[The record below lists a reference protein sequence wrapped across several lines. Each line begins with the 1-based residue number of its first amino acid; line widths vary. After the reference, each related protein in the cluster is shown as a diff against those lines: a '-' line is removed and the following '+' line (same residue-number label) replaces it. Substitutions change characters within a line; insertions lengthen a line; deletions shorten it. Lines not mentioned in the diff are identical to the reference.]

1 MISLLRKINI
11 NPDHAAYHEINPSL
25 DFRLWYHTIEKMVF
39 EKLPDIH
46 EAVYLMYE
54 REDHFHE

>member
-11 NPDHAAYHEINPSL
+11 NPDHAAYHEIKTSL
-25 DFRLWYHTIEKMVF
+25 NYRIWYHTLEKMVF
-39 EKLPDIH
+39 GKLPDIH

-54 REDHFHE
+54 REDYWNA